1 MSCRAC
7 QLNDKSVVLLSGMIV
22 LLLVFLPTKGLEPG
36 SERVEVATEHY
47 AYSLSGQRIFD
58 IEILVVVSVVGSE
71 AESA

>member
-47 AYSLSGQRIFD
+47 AYP
-58 IEILVVVSVVGSE
+58 
-71 AESA
+71 